1 MSVTDAHIH
10 VQPWWELKPAV
21 LDVVRRGR
29 TDLDEIEK
37 INRSPAHLLKRLD
50 ADGIERAVLV
60 NYPSPDLMGFTT
72 RVNEYVAEYCAAAP
86 DRLIA
91 MGGVHPRLAEDA
103 AEEVRRAADL
113 GVRALKLHPPHMNV
127 EPNAYLHGL
136 DGLRALYEEA
146 QRLRLPVMIHT
157 GTSIFPGARS
167 RTGEPMAVDDVAVDF
182 PDLTI
187 ILAHG
192 GRPLWMEQAF
202 FLVRR
207 FPRVY
212 MDVSSIPP
220 RSILRYFPPAPGG
233 DRGQGP
239 LRQRLAGARRQ
250 EHGREPARLP
260 RARAAAGCGGPDP
273 GGQRARPL
281 PLTRPGREGRPSCR
295 RHRRRPTR
303 LRCLRN
309 QW

>member
-1 MSVTDAHIH
+1 MPVTDAHIH
-10 VQPWWELKPAV
+10 VQPWWELKPEV
-21 LDVVRRGR
+21 LEVIRRGR
-29 TDLDEIEK
+29 ADLDEIEK
-37 INRSPAHLLKRLD
+37 INRSPAHLLRRLD

-60 NYPSPDLMGFTT
+60 NYPSPDLMGFTS
-72 RVNEYVAEYCAAAP
+72 RVNQYVAEYCAAAP

-91 MGGVHPRLAEDA
+91 MGGVHPRFTDDA
-103 AEEVRRAADL
+103 GAEVRRAADM
-113 GVRALKLHPPHMNV
+113 GVRALKLHPPHMAV

-136 DGLRALYEEA
+136 DALRALYEEA
-146 QRLRLPVMIHT
+146 QRLKLPVMIHT

-167 RTGEPMAVDDVAVDF
+167 RTGEPMPIDDVAVDF

-220 RSILRYFPPAPGG
+220 RSILRYWPRLAEVADKVLYGSDWPAPGVRSMA
-233 DRGQGP
+233 DNLRGFRDLGLP
-239 LRQRLAGARRQ
+239 AEVEAKILDGNARKLF
-250 EHGREPARLP
+250 P
-260 RARAAAGCGGPDP
+260 
-273 GGQRARPL
+273 
-281 PLTRPGREGRPSCR
+281 
-295 RHRRRPTR
+295 
-303 LRCLRN
+303 
-309 QW
+309 

>member
-1 MSVTDAHIH
+1 MSEMPVTDAHIH
-10 VQPWWELKPAV
+10 VQPWWELKPDV
-21 LDVVRRGR
+21 LEVIRRGR
-29 TDLDEIEK
+29 ADLDEIEK
-37 INRSPAHLLKRLD
+37 INRSPAHLLRRLD

-60 NYPSPDLMGFTT
+60 NYPSPDLMGFTS

-91 MGGVHPRLAEDA
+91 MGGVHPRFTEDA
-103 AEEVRRAADL
+103 AAEVRRAADM
-113 GVRALKLHPPHMNV
+113 GVRALKLHPPHMAV

-136 DGLRALYEEA
+136 DALRALYAEA
-146 QRLRLPVMIHT
+146 QRLKLPVMIHT

-207 FPRVY
+207 FPRVH
-212 MDVSSIPP
+212 MDVSSMPPKSIP
-220 RSILRYFPPAPGG
+220 RYFPRIAEIADKVLYGSDWPAPGVRSMA
-233 DRGQGP
+233 DN
-239 LRQRLAGARRQ
+239 LRAFRELGLAPEVEAKILNGNSRRLF
-250 EHGREPARLP
+250 P
-260 RARAAAGCGGPDP
+260 
-273 GGQRARPL
+273 
-281 PLTRPGREGRPSCR
+281 
-295 RHRRRPTR
+295 
-303 LRCLRN
+303 
-309 QW
+309 

>member
-1 MSVTDAHIH
+1 MPVTDAHIH
-10 VQPWWELKPAV
+10 VQPWWELKPEV
-21 LDVVRRGR
+21 LELIRRGR
-29 TDLDEIEK
+29 ADLDEIEK
-37 INRSPAHLLKRLD
+37 INRSPTHLLRRLD
-50 ADGIERAVLV
+50 ADGIDRAVLV
-60 NYPSPDLMGFTT
+60 NYPSPDLMGFTS
-72 RVNEYVAEYCAAAP
+72 RVNQYVAEYCAAAP

-91 MGGVHPRLAEDA
+91 MGGVHPRFTEDA
-103 AEEVRRAADL
+103 AAEVRRAADM
-113 GVRALKLHPPHMNV
+113 GVRALKLHPPHMAV

-136 DGLRALYEEA
+136 DSLRALYEEA

-167 RTGEPMAVDDVAVDF
+167 RTGEPMPIDDVAVDF

-220 RSILRYFPPAPGG
+220 RQILRYFPRLAEVADKVLYGSDWPAPGVKSMAENL
-233 DRGQGP
+233 QGFRALGLP
-239 LRQRLAGARRQ
+239 AEAEAKMLDGNARVLF
-250 EHGREPARLP
+250 P
-260 RARAAAGCGGPDP
+260 
-273 GGQRARPL
+273 
-281 PLTRPGREGRPSCR
+281 
-295 RHRRRPTR
+295 
-303 LRCLRN
+303 
-309 QW
+309 

>member
-1 MSVTDAHIH
+1 MPVTDAHIH
-10 VQPWWELKPAV
+10 VQPWWELKPEV
-21 LDVVRRGR
+21 LEVIRRGR
-29 TDLDEIEK
+29 ADLDEIEK
-37 INRSPAHLLKRLD
+37 INRSPAHLLRRLD

-60 NYPSPDLMGFTT
+60 NYPSPDLMGFTS

-91 MGGVHPRLAEDA
+91 MGGVHPRFTEDA
-103 AEEVRRAADL
+103 AAEVRRAADM
-113 GVRALKLHPPHMNV
+113 GVRALKLHPPHMAV

-136 DGLRALYEEA
+136 DALRALYEEA
-146 QRLRLPVMIHT
+146 QRLKLPVMIHT

-167 RTGEPMAVDDVAVDF
+167 RTGEPMPIDDVAVDF
-182 PDLTI
+182 PDLTL

-220 RSILRYFPPAPGG
+220 RSILRYWPRLAEVADKVLYGSDWPAPGVKSMA
-233 DRGQGP
+233 DN
-239 LRQRLAGARRQ
+239 LRVFRELGLPAEAEAKILDGNARKLWR
-250 EHGREPARLP
+250 
-260 RARAAAGCGGPDP
+260 
-273 GGQRARPL
+273 
-281 PLTRPGREGRPSCR
+281 
-295 RHRRRPTR
+295 
-303 LRCLRN
+303 
-309 QW
+309 

>member
-1 MSVTDAHIH
+1 MPVTDAHIH
-10 VQPWWELKPAV
+10 VQPWWELKPELLEV
-21 LDVVRRGR
+21 IRRGR
-29 TDLDEIEK
+29 ADLDEIEK
-37 INRSPAHLLKRLD
+37 INRSPAHLLRRLD

-60 NYPSPDLMGFTT
+60 NYPSPDLMGFTS

-91 MGGVHPRLAEDA
+91 MGGVHPRFTDDA
-103 AEEVRRAADL
+103 AAEVRRAADM
-113 GVRALKLHPPHMNV
+113 GVRALKLHPPHMAV

-136 DGLRALYEEA
+136 DALRALYEEA
-146 QRLRLPVMIHT
+146 QRLKLPVMIHT

-167 RTGEPMAVDDVAVDF
+167 RTGEPMPIDDVAVDF
-182 PDLTI
+182 PDLTL

-220 RSILRYFPPAPGG
+220 RSILRYWPRLAEVADKVLYGSDWPAPGVRSMA
-233 DRGQGP
+233 DN
-239 LRQRLAGARRQ
+239 LRAFRELGLPAEAEAKILDGNARKLW
-250 EHGREPARLP
+250 P
-260 RARAAAGCGGPDP
+260 
-273 GGQRARPL
+273 
-281 PLTRPGREGRPSCR
+281 
-295 RHRRRPTR
+295 
-303 LRCLRN
+303 
-309 QW
+309 